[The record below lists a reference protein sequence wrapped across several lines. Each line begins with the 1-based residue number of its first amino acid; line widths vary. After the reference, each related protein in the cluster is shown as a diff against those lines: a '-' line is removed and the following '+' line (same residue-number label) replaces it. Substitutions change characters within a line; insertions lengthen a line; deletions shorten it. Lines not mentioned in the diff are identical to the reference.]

1 MIKFVLDA
9 LNKNA
14 YVDDSQICCIKASKL
29 YTTDESRTYVEIKQ
43 LKMVV
48 DEDIIVIN

>member
-9 LNKNA
+9 LNKKV

-29 YTTDESRTYVEIKQ
+29 YTIDEPRTYVEIKQ

-48 DEDIIVIN
+48 EDIIVIK